1 MLDGKVVIIT
11 GSGGG
16 IGRYVAKTFAQEHA
30 KVVVCDIK
38 PLDNVSKDLEELE
51 ADYFAVPADV
61 TDEKSV
67 RNLMDTVM
75 SRYGRIDV
83 LHNNAAIVTH
93 FQWANEVWPRIAELE
108 PSFWNKVIQTN
119 LGGTFMCTHFALP
132 HMEAQRSGHI
142 ISTMGG
148 SGAVGGSPYQV
159 SKDAI
164 GTFTRM
170 VANEEKDYNIC
181 VVAMGPNVRGVT
193 GIATEDA
200 PEEARQRMNGVEIVG
215 NRFVLAAQA
224 GMELSG
230 SRLDVEDGKLV
241 AF

>member
-1 MLDGKVVIIT
+1 MILARSQCGGKRMLDGKVVIIT

-30 KVVVCDIK
+30 KVVVCDIQ

-67 RNLMDTVM
+67 RDLMDSVM
-75 SRYGRIDV
+75 NRYGRIDV

-93 FQWANEVWPRIAELE
+93 FQWGTGVWPRIAELE
-108 PSFWNKVIQTN
+108 PSFWNKVIQVN

-142 ISTMGG
+142 INM
-148 SGAVGGSPYQV
+148 
-159 SKDAI
+159 
-164 GTFTRM
+164 
-170 VANEEKDYNIC
+170 
-181 VVAMGPNVRGVT
+181 
-193 GIATEDA
+193 
-200 PEEARQRMNGVEIVG
+200 
-215 NRFVLAAQA
+215 
-224 GMELSG
+224 
-230 SRLDVEDGKLV
+230 
-241 AF
+241 